1 MPFINP
7 HGLKISFECEELI
20 EELSADIREFGES
33 LEVEVVTSQC
43 CGITVYKDYNF
54 LSEDDPE
61 NDFQLDDGETLV
73 KILAVELLE
82 IYKEQDAVI

>member
-1 MPFINP
+1 M
-7 HGLKISFECEELI
+7 I

-43 CGITVYKDYNF
+43 YGITIYKDYNF
-54 LSEDDPE
+54 LSEDDLE

-73 KILAVELLE
+73 RILAVELLE
-82 IYKEQDAVI
+82 LYKE

>member
-1 MPFINP
+1 MAFINP
-7 HGLKISFECEELI
+7 NGLKISFECEELI

-73 KILAVELLE
+73 RILAIELLE
-82 IYKEQDAVI
+82 LYKEQGAVI

>member
-1 MPFINP
+1 MAFINSN
-7 HGLKISFECEELI
+7 GLKISFECEELI

-43 CGITVYKDYNF
+43 YGITIYKDYNF
-54 LSEDDPE
+54 LSEDDLE

-73 KILAVELLE
+73 RILAVELLE
-82 IYKEQDAVI
+82 LYKEQDAVI

>member
-7 HGLKISFECEELI
+7 HGLKISFEC

-43 CGITVYKDYNF
+43 YGITIYKDYNF
-54 LSEDDPE
+54 LSEDDLE

-73 KILAVELLE
+73 RILAVELLKL
-82 IYKEQDAVI
+82 YKEQDAVI

>member
-1 MPFINP
+1 MAFINP
-7 HGLKISFECEELI
+7 NGLKISFECEELI

-73 KILAVELLE
+73 RILAVELLE
-82 IYKEQDAVI
+82 LYKEQGAVI

>member
-33 LEVEVVTSQC
+33 LEVEVVTSQ
-43 CGITVYKDYNF
+43 
-54 LSEDDPE
+54 
-61 NDFQLDDGETLV
+61 
-73 KILAVELLE
+73 
-82 IYKEQDAVI
+82 